1 MSHPDGISGV
11 CSRRISRMRRLMR
24 LRTTAPPSAFFTL
37 IPKRLRPASFG
48 RKKTTNC
55 ALERL
60 WPLRYTASNSMRR
73 TSRASRGKRRLPFC
87 PAPDA
92 SDGRK
97 AMASLLS
104 PRGQHAASSYCLHTR
119 AEAVCL
125 MAPSHAWLKSALGQ
139 SSLPSVSRKSSKS
152 RGIV

>member
-1 MSHPDGISGV
+1 MSHPVGISGV
-11 CSRRISRMRRLMR
+11 LSRRTSRMRRRIR

-37 IPKRLRPASFG
+37 IPKRLRPVSFG

-60 WPLRYTASNSMRR
+60 RPLRYTASNSPRR

-87 PAPDA
+87 PAPEA

-104 PRGQHAASSYCLHTR
+104 PRGQHAAPSYGLHAR
-119 AEAVCL
+119 AEAMRF
-125 MAPSHAWLKSALGQ
+125 MATPHAWLKSALGQ
-139 SSLPSVSRKSSKS
+139 SSLPSVSRKSIKS
-152 RGIV
+152 RGLV